1 MWYSDSVNL
10 KRTDNAMT
18 QRKGIKN
25 RQRSTKHYTENSMIT
40 EHEPLSS
47 AEELELSNTEYI
59 TDVVDSSAEELQLS
73 NTKYITDVV
82 DSSVEELQQP
92 YDTIEN

>member
-1 MWYSDSVNL
+1 VHYDDTIPVVQDQPDDQCVDSSTVEL
-10 KRTDNAMT
+10 EQFNAE
-18 QRKGIKN
+18 
-25 RQRSTKHYTENSMIT
+25 YDLTEIVD
-40 EHEPLSS
+40 SS

-59 TDVVDSSAEELQLS
+59 TDVA
-73 NTKYITDVV
+73 

>member
-1 MWYSDSVNL
+1 
-10 KRTDNAMT
+10 
-18 QRKGIKN
+18 
-25 RQRSTKHYTENSMIT
+25 
-40 EHEPLSS
+40 
-47 AEELELSNTEYI
+47 
-59 TDVVDSSAEELQLS
+59 VDSSAEELELS

>member
-1 MWYSDSVNL
+1 VHYDDTIPVVQDQPDDQCVDSSTVEL
-10 KRTDNAMT
+10 EQSNAE
-18 QRKGIKN
+18 
-25 RQRSTKHYTENSMIT
+25 YDLTEVVD
-40 EHEPLSS
+40 SS

-59 TDVVDSSAEELQLS
+59 TDVA
-73 NTKYITDVV
+73 